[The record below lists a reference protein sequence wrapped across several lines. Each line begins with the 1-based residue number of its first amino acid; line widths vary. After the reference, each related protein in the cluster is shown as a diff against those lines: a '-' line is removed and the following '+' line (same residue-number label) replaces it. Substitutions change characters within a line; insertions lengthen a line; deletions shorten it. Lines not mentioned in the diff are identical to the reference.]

1 MNYAS
6 ICCLG
11 EKGLPLV
18 GSLYLFSPKD
28 KGKPLEEMHF
38 MKLCDKYVGNFKVKI
53 LGK

>member
-1 MNYAS
+1 MPS
-6 ICCLG
+6 ICGLG

-18 GSLYLFSPKD
+18 GNLYLLSPND
-28 KGKPLEEMHF
+28 MGKPMEEIHF